1 MFFNSEEHQIFL
13 YLTDLKSN
21 SFCTAEKAAQLEQ
34 IIEANICENME
45 SIMYVAIEGMEH
57 NQELGVYEIKR

>member
-1 MFFNSEEHQIFL
+1 M

-45 SIMYVAIEGMEH
+45 SIMDVAIEGIEH

>member
-34 IIEANICENME
+34 IIEANME
-45 SIMYVAIEGMEH
+45 SIMDVAIEGMEH